1 MARGAARQGEA
12 REVTR
17 GVGANNLIEP
27 IDARPVFTAF
37 SATLPRSFYSN
48 PRTSVRARSLG
59 SRLYPRARSPT
70 RRYRFHYRSRTGTNG
85 DRLFSFDSQSLD
97 TAFPSGARGRVL
109 FLTRATGLY
118 LRFLIRRLCSASF
131 AAFRPLSYFSAVL
144 LLLFLWLRAREK
156 RRDRRFGG
164 RSAEC
169 FKAA

>member
-59 SRLYPRARSPT
+59 SRLYPRALSDSSLSLPLSVPNGDKRRSAFFFRLAVVRHSFSKRRPGARVVPDACHWLVSSVLDTPPLQRLFRGVSPTFLFLRRSPPFILMVT
-70 RRYRFHYRSRTGTNG
+70 S
-85 DRLFSFDSQSLD
+85 
-97 TAFPSGARGRVL
+97 
-109 FLTRATGLY
+109 
-118 LRFLIRRLCSASF
+118 
-131 AAFRPLSYFSAVL
+131 
-144 LLLFLWLRAREK
+144 AREEA
-156 RRDRRFGG
+156 RPTFRWTFG
-164 RSAEC
+164 
-169 FKAA
+169 